1 MLNLML
7 MRHGKS
13 DWDAGVPDDHSRPLN
28 NRGKRAAE
36 RMGVVLRELG
46 LVPDLV
52 VSSTAMRARST
63 AELARLSGGWGCRL
77 VLDETLYGSGVADT
91 LAAAANHGGNTA
103 RVMLVGHEPTWSMTV
118 THLTGASASIRTG
131 TVADIEILA
140 DDWVQLPDSRGVLV
154 SLLQSRAFLHT
165 E

>member
-1 MLNLML
+1 ML

-28 NRGKRAAE
+28 DRGKRTAE

-46 LVPDLV
+46 LVPGLV
-52 VSSTAMRARST
+52 VSSTAVRARST
-63 AELARLSGGWGCRL
+63 AELARLSGGWDCRL
-77 VLDETLYGSGVADT
+77 VLDDTLYGSGVADT
-91 LAAAANHGGNTA
+91 LAATANHGRDTT

-118 THLTGASASIRTG
+118 THLTGAKASIRTG
-131 TVADIEILA
+131 TVADIEIMA
-140 DDWVQLPDSRGVLV
+140 DDWDQLPDSRGVLA